1 MNSKTNGMKQ
11 NTINIRRRMGIM
23 PFTAVALM
31 VLVMLGSCELERSRN
46 KKLDGYWRLQQIDT
60 IGTGGVNTMQGKRM
74 FWAIQ
79 HKLLELRDID
89 GNVAKCLLRFEKQGD
104 SLMLSQPYLYDREN
118 GDKPLTNTEILQHYG
133 VNRLNEHFRIDNLTS
148 SRMVLSSRKCRLH
161 FVKF

>member
-1 MNSKTNGMKQ
+1 MNSKTNGMKR

-133 VNRLNEHFRIDNLTS
+133 VTRLNEHFRIDNLTS